1 MSLGGGTFITQN
13 KVLPGSYINFVSAAR
28 ASATLSDRG
37 YVTMPLELD
46 WGIDGEVFKV
56 TTSDFVVNS
65 ISIFGYKQSSDK
77 LKGLRDLFRNANVL
91 YAYRINSGVAATCA
105 YGTAKCSGIRGNDLK
120 IVISKNINDDTK
132 FDVKTYLETSLVD
145 NQTVTDAAGLV
156 NNDYIV
162 WKTTATLT
170 ETAGT
175 PLTGGTNGTVD
186 GTAHQTYLDKIES
199 YSYNAMGVVTTDD
212 TLKTLYAS
220 FCKRMRDAAGVKFQV
235 ILHNVASDYEGVISL
250 KNSTTDDKWPAAA
263 LVYWV
268 TGAAAGCAV
277 NRSNTNK
284 LYDGEFTV
292 DTAYTQAKLETAIKS
307 GEFVL
312 HQVNSD
318 VRVLEDIN
326 SLVTYTDDKGVDFS
340 SNQTVRVIDQIAND
354 IALLF
359 STKYLGFVPNDAD
372 GRISLWN
379 DIVKHHEQLQDIRAI
394 EEFSSDDV
402 TVEQGE
408 SKKSV
413 AVTDKVTVTN
423 AMAQLYMVV
432 TVE

>member
-1 MSLGGGTFITQN
+1 MALGGGSFIAQN
-13 KVLPGSYINFVSAAR
+13 KILPGSYINFVSAAR

-37 YVTMPLELD
+37 YATMPLELD
-46 WGIDGEVFKV
+46 WGTDGEIFEV
-56 TTSDFVVNS
+56 TVADFQKYS
-65 ISIFGYKQSSDK
+65 LPIFGYAYSHDK
-77 LKGLRDLFRNANVL
+77 LKGLRDLFLNTNVL
-91 YAYRINSGVAATCA
+91 YAYRLNSGDKASCTYC
-105 YGTAKCSGIRGNDLK
+105 TARCSGVRGNDLT
-120 IVISKNINDDTK
+120 IVITQNVNDSTK
-132 FDVKTYLETSLVD
+132 FNVMTYLGASVVD
-145 NQTVTDAAGLV
+145 EQTVADISGLTD
-156 NNDYIV
+156 NDYVTWI
-162 WKTTATLT
+162 TTATLAL
-170 ETAGT
+170 TAGT
-175 PLTGGTNGTVD
+175 PLTGGANGTVTGD
-186 GTAHQTYLDKIES
+186 SHQAYLDKIEA
-199 YSYNAMGVVTTDD
+199 YSYNAMGVVTSDE

-220 FCKRMRDAAGVKFQV
+220 FCKRMRDEAGVKFQV
-235 ILHNVASDYEGVISL
+235 VLHNKAADHEGIINL
-250 KNSTTDDKWPAAA
+250 KNSTTDDGWPAAS

-284 LYDGEFTV
+284 LYDGEFAV
-292 DTAYTQAKLETAIKS
+292 ATAYTQAQLEMAIQS
-307 GEFVL
+307 GEFAM

-326 SLVTYTDDKGVDFS
+326 SLVTYTDDKGADFT

-359 STKYLGFVPNDAD
+359 NTKYLGTVPNDAD

-394 EEFSSDDV
+394 EDFSSDDV
-402 TVEQGE
+402 AVEQGN

-413 AVTDKVTVTN
+413 AVTDRVTPTN
-423 AMAQLYMVV
+423 AMSQLYMVV